1 MGNIR
6 SGSQARSM
14 SQVPENYP
22 QTASLVSDYSANV
35 ASYEKSV
42 VQQSQEAANARAVR
56 LLQYMFIYPSF
67 PHIRLNS
74 TPLAAAGSATSSL
87 TPSRALVRE
96 PPSHPLAAAEL
107 VTSSRA
113 QTLTRS
119 ILHVS
124 RKKSVCDTHTQRDC
138 S

>member
-56 LLQYMFIYPSF
+56 LLRRTPAYPSL
-67 PHIRLNS
+67 PHIRPDS
-74 TPLAAAGSATSSL
+74 TPLAAAGSVTSSL

-96 PPSHPLAAAEL
+96 LPSHPPAAAEL
-107 VTSSRA
+107 VTFSQAR
-113 QTLTRS
+113 TLTRS